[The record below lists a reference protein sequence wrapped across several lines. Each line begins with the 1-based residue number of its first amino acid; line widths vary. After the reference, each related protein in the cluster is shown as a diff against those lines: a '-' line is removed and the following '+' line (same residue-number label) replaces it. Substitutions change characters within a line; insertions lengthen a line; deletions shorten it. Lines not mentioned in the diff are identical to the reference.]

1 MQMSDKRDSSPSKSP
16 ADAKPDTALPER
28 DHPATAEQDIADIAE
43 TVVYRAD
50 PEAVRDLMDAELA
63 DVAAGYS
70 MLQHGS
76 SMGQGARQHSDAL
89 DGDSTPGA
97 AKPGS
102 VRRLLG
108 F

>member
-1 MQMSDKRDSSPSKSP
+1 MQMSDKRDSSPSKP
-16 ADAKPDTALPER
+16 LADARPDTVLPER
-28 DHPATAEQDIADIAE
+28 DHPATAKQDIADIAE
-43 TVVYRAD
+43 TVAYRAD

-76 SMGQGARQHSDAL
+76 SMGQGARARPGAL
-89 DGDSTPGA
+89 DAESTPGA